1 MNNRIVYTNSN
12 SSKLFDDNISY
23 LKNQITNGNTDFILI
38 LPNRKLIKN
47 IRNKFLKEQSVLC
60 DVKIWTI
67 DDLVNASDI
76 STYLTYLILRIAIQE
91 LIDEGEFEDNKFFN
105 SNGMINSSKRFIS
118 ACKYSNK
125 SIGDLGEIST
135 HNISLNILSKVYQRY
150 QKIMSQYNLLDKF
163 DAYETHNFNIQKNKD
178 IYIHGFSEF
187 RPIELEVI
195 KQLENYDINVYVF
208 VDYYNE
214 YKSKLANQLQD
225 IGFEVVQNDEKSNPN
240 KFIEKKVVKLTN
252 EILEKDRLID
262 EIANDSYIYDY
273 NKMAI
278 LLEKDSSKREILNT
292 LKLHDIPVFGDD
304 YISYRDYKIFSDII
318 NLLDN
323 AKSFKQYIFS
333 LLDSCFLEF
342 DLKDKINFRNILS
355 DFDFDKWED
364 LEKILKLNVN
374 YGTNLEILEKI
385 KSYYHSFIE
394 TDNMILSNLIELVQQ
409 KDSDD
414 VAFKLFAEKLLIILE
429 DLNKTHVELVK
440 KSKNINSYLIDLI
453 KSLKVDSTDYLVDGI
468 RIYSLTDIR
477 LSNYDV
483 LYVVNMND
491 DVIPGKMNY
500 DFFNNED
507 NIVFLQNNGIDILSD
522 VDNRRRNIDR
532 FIDAVSRAD
541 RKIYLSY
548 NTESNVKSRLILD
561 KNIKQNQKIA
571 KINSQNIKKV
581 DTKKLH
587 RISVYEKYS
596 LKQHLNRIESRISSK
611 DISDFEVDDKTTQY
625 ILKKELSS
633 TKLETYF
640 ECPMKFY
647 FRYYLKLRPQIKSRL
662 LDIGTIL
669 HNTLEEFYGINISQI
684 KDAIDGK
691 CELDIS
697 SLDGLL
703 KNSFEKFGLNTD
715 IKENEF
721 DYEKYLNKLKDFVRT
736 DIYNMKNEREKFY
749 PFKLEEDFIISLD
762 ESTKFTGRIDR
773 VDKTDSGKIRL
784 IDYKLSKNSFR
795 KAKDLDKNKGFQF
808 AIYSS
813 YGDVVSCKYKSIKD
827 NDEYEF
833 LQNISK
839 AQLDEIM
846 IQKVNEFRENIRNK
860 RLFIKASDDNSCK
873 YCDYNKICKLKN
885 TEKEARDD

>member
-1 MNNRIVYTNSN
+1 MSKRIVYTNSN
-12 SSKLFDDNISY
+12 SSKLFDENISY
-23 LKNQITNGNTDFILI
+23 LKKQITNGNTDFILI

-76 STYLTYLILRIAIQE
+76 STYLTDLILRIAIQE

-125 SIGDLGEIST
+125 STGNLGEIST
-135 HNISLNILSKVYQRY
+135 HNVSLNILSKVYERY

-195 KQLENYDINVYVF
+195 KQLKNYDINVYVF

-385 KSYYHSFIE
+385 KSYYQSFIE
-394 TDNMILSNLIELVQQ
+394 KDNMILSNLIELVQQ

-414 VAFKLFAEKLLIILE
+414 VGFNLFAEKLLIILE

-625 ILKKELSS
+625 ILSKELSS

-827 NDEYEF
+827 NEEYEF

>member
-1 MNNRIVYTNSN
+1 
-12 SSKLFDDNISY
+12 
-23 LKNQITNGNTDFILI
+23 
-38 LPNRKLIKN
+38 
-47 IRNKFLKEQSVLC
+47 
-60 DVKIWTI
+60 
-67 DDLVNASDI
+67 
-76 STYLTYLILRIAIQE
+76 
-91 LIDEGEFEDNKFFN
+91 
-105 SNGMINSSKRFIS
+105 
-118 ACKYSNK
+118 
-125 SIGDLGEIST
+125 
-135 HNISLNILSKVYQRY
+135 
-150 QKIMSQYNLLDKF
+150 
-163 DAYETHNFNIQKNKD
+163 
-178 IYIHGFSEF
+178 
-187 RPIELEVI
+187 
-195 KQLENYDINVYVF
+195 
-208 VDYYNE
+208 
-214 YKSKLANQLQD
+214 
-225 IGFEVVQNDEKSNPN
+225 
-240 KFIEKKVVKLTN
+240 
-252 EILEKDRLID
+252 
-262 EIANDSYIYDY
+262 
-273 NKMAI
+273 
-278 LLEKDSSKREILNT
+278 
-292 LKLHDIPVFGDD
+292 
-304 YISYRDYKIFSDII
+304 
-318 NLLDN
+318 
-323 AKSFKQYIFS
+323 
-333 LLDSCFLEF
+333 
-342 DLKDKINFRNILS
+342 
-355 DFDFDKWED
+355 
-364 LEKILKLNVN
+364 
-374 YGTNLEILEKI
+374 
-385 KSYYHSFIE
+385 
-394 TDNMILSNLIELVQQ
+394 MILSNLIELVQQ
-409 KDSDD
+409 KESED
-414 VAFKLFAEKLLIILE
+414 VGFKLFAEKLLIILE
-429 DLNKTHVELVK
+429 DLDKTYAELVK

-453 KSLKVDSTDYLVDGI
+453 KNLKVDSTDYLVDGI

-522 VDNRRRNIDR
+522 ADNRRRNIDR

-587 RISVYEKYS
+587 SISVYEKYS

-625 ILKKELSS
+625 ILSKELSS

-697 SLDGLL
+697 SLDDLL

>member
-76 STYLTYLILRIAIQE
+76 STYLTDLILRIAIQE

-135 HNISLNILSKVYQRY
+135 HNISLNILSKVYERY

-187 RPIELEVI
+187 RQIELEVI

-225 IGFEVVQNDEKSNPN
+225 IGFEVVQNDEKSNLN

-318 NLLDN
+318 NLLDKN
-323 AKSFKQYIFS
+323 RSFKQYIFS

-342 DLKDKINFRNILS
+342 DLKDKINLRNILS

-374 YGTNLEILEKI
+374 YGTNLKILEKI

-409 KDSDD
+409 KESED
-414 VAFKLFAEKLLIILE
+414 VGFKLFAEKLLIILE
-429 DLNKTHVELVK
+429 DLDKTYAELVK

-453 KSLKVDSTDYLVDGI
+453 KNLKVDSTDYLVDGI

-507 NIVFLQNNGIDILSD
+507 NIVFLQKNGIDILSD
-522 VDNRRRNIDR
+522 ADNRRRNIDR

-541 RKIYLSY
+541 SKIYLSY

-587 RISVYEKYS
+587 SISVYEKYS

-625 ILKKELSS
+625 ILNKELSS

-839 AQLDEIM
+839 DQLDEIM
-846 IQKVNEFRENIRNK
+846 IQKVNEFREKIRNK
-860 RLFIKASDDNSCK
+860 RLFEKASDENSCK

>member
-1 MNNRIVYTNSN
+1 MSKRIVYTNSN
-12 SSKLFDDNISY
+12 SSKLFDENISY
-23 LKNQITNGNTDFILI
+23 LKKQITNGNTDFILI

-76 STYLTYLILRIAIQE
+76 STYLTDLILRIAIQE

-125 SIGDLGEIST
+125 STGNLGEIST
-135 HNISLNILSKVYQRY
+135 HNVSLNILSKVYERY

-195 KQLENYDINVYVF
+195 KQLKNYDINVYVF

-625 ILKKELSS
+625 ILSKELSS

-736 DIYNMKNEREKFY
+736 DIYNMKNEPEKFY

>member
-76 STYLTYLILRIAIQE
+76 STYLTDLILRIAIQE

-125 SIGDLGEIST
+125 STDDLGEIST
-135 HNISLNILSKVYQRY
+135 HNVSLNILSKVYERY
-150 QKIMSQYNLLDKF
+150 QKITSQYNLLDKF
-163 DAYETHNFNIQKNKD
+163 DAYETHNFNIQNNKD

-187 RPIELEVI
+187 RPIELEII
-195 KQLENYDINVYVF
+195 KQLKNYDINVYVF

-318 NLLDN
+318 NLLDKN
-323 AKSFKQYIFS
+323 RSFKQYIFS

-355 DFDFDKWED
+355 DFDFDKWEY

-394 TDNMILSNLIELVQQ
+394 KDNMILSNLIELVQQ
-409 KDSDD
+409 KESED
-414 VAFKLFAEKLLIILE
+414 VGFKLFAEKLLIILE
-429 DLNKTHVELVK
+429 DLDKTYAELVK

-453 KSLKVDSTDYLVDGI
+453 KNLKVDSTDYLVDGI

-522 VDNRRRNIDR
+522 ADNRRRNIDR

-571 KINSQNIKKV
+571 KINSQNIKKI

-587 RISVYEKYS
+587 SISVYEKYS

-625 ILKKELSS
+625 ILNKELSS

-827 NDEYEF
+827 NEEYEF

-885 TEKEARDD
+885 TEKEARYD

>member
-76 STYLTYLILRIAIQE
+76 STYLTDLILRIAIQE

-135 HNISLNILSKVYQRY
+135 HNISLNILSKVYERY

-163 DAYETHNFNIQKNKD
+163 DTYETHNFNIQKNKD

-225 IGFEVVQNDEKSNPN
+225 IGFEVVQNDEKSNLN

-292 LKLHDIPVFGDD
+292 LKLHNIPVFGDD

-318 NLLDN
+318 NLLDKN
-323 AKSFKQYIFS
+323 RSFKQYIFS

-342 DLKDKINFRNILS
+342 DLKDKINLRNILS

-374 YGTNLEILEKI
+374 YGTNLKILEKI

-409 KDSDD
+409 KESED
-414 VAFKLFAEKLLIILE
+414 VGFKLFAEKLLIILE
-429 DLNKTHVELVK
+429 DLDKTHVELVK

-453 KSLKVDSTDYLVDGI
+453 KNLKVDSTDYLVDGI

-522 VDNRRRNIDR
+522 ADNRRRNIDR

-587 RISVYEKYS
+587 SISVYEKYS

-625 ILKKELSS
+625 ILNKELSS

-662 LDIGTIL
+662 LNIGTIL

-773 VDKTDSGKIRL
+773 VDKTDLGKIRL

-839 AQLDEIM
+839 DQLDEIM
-846 IQKVNEFRENIRNK
+846 IQKVNEFREKIRNK
-860 RLFIKASDDNSCK
+860 RLFEKASDENSCK

>member
-76 STYLTYLILRIAIQE
+76 STYLTDLILRIAIQE

-135 HNISLNILSKVYQRY
+135 HNISLNILSKVYERY

-163 DAYETHNFNIQKNKD
+163 DTYETHNFNIQKNKD

-187 RPIELEVI
+187 RQIELEVI

-225 IGFEVVQNDEKSNPN
+225 IGFEVVQNDEKSNLN

-292 LKLHDIPVFGDD
+292 LKLHNIPVFGDD

-318 NLLDN
+318 NLLDKN
-323 AKSFKQYIFS
+323 RSFKQYIFS

-342 DLKDKINFRNILS
+342 DLKDKINLRNILS

-374 YGTNLEILEKI
+374 YGTNLKILEKI

-409 KDSDD
+409 KESED
-414 VAFKLFAEKLLIILE
+414 VGFKLFAEKLLIILE
-429 DLNKTHVELVK
+429 DLDKTHVELVK

-453 KSLKVDSTDYLVDGI
+453 KNLKVDSTDYLVDGI

-522 VDNRRRNIDR
+522 ADNRRRNIDR

-587 RISVYEKYS
+587 SISVYEKYS

-625 ILKKELSS
+625 ILNKELSS

-662 LDIGTIL
+662 LNIGTIL

-773 VDKTDSGKIRL
+773 VDKTDLGKIRL

-839 AQLDEIM
+839 DQLDEIM
-846 IQKVNEFRENIRNK
+846 IQKVNEFREKIRNK
-860 RLFIKASDDNSCK
+860 RLFEKASDENSCK

>member
-1 MNNRIVYTNSN
+1 MSKRIVYTNSN
-12 SSKLFDDNISY
+12 SSKLFDENISY
-23 LKNQITNGNTDFILI
+23 LKKQITNGNTDFILI

-76 STYLTYLILRIAIQE
+76 STYLTDLILRIAIQE

-125 SIGDLGEIST
+125 STGNLGEIST
-135 HNISLNILSKVYQRY
+135 HNVSLNILSKVYERY

-195 KQLENYDINVYVF
+195 KQLKNYDINVYVF

-278 LLEKDSSKREILNT
+278 LLEKDSSEREILNT

-385 KSYYHSFIE
+385 KSYYQSFIE
-394 TDNMILSNLIELVQQ
+394 KDNMILSNLIELVQQ

-414 VAFKLFAEKLLIILE
+414 VGFKLFAEKLLIILE

-587 RISVYEKYS
+587 SISVYEKYS

-611 DISDFEVDDKTTQY
+611 DIFDFEVDDKTTQY
-625 ILKKELSS
+625 ILSKELSS

-846 IQKVNEFRENIRNK
+846 IQKVNEFRENIINK

-885 TEKEARDD
+885 IEKEAIDD

>member
-76 STYLTYLILRIAIQE
+76 STYLTDLILRIAIQE

-125 SIGDLGEIST
+125 STGDLGEIST
-135 HNISLNILSKVYQRY
+135 HNVSLNILSKVYERY

-187 RPIELEVI
+187 RQIELEVI

-225 IGFEVVQNDEKSNPN
+225 IGFEVVQNNEKSNPN

-318 NLLDN
+318 NLLDKN
-323 AKSFKQYIFS
+323 RSFKQYIFS

-374 YGTNLEILEKI
+374 YGTNLKILEKI

-394 TDNMILSNLIELVQQ
+394 TDNMILSNLIELIQQ
-409 KDSDD
+409 KESEDLG
-414 VAFKLFAEKLLIILE
+414 FKLFAEKLLIILE
-429 DLNKTHVELVK
+429 DLDKTYAELVK

-453 KSLKVDSTDYLVDGI
+453 KNLKVDSTDYLVDGI

-507 NIVFLQNNGIDILSD
+507 NIVFLQKNGIDILSD
-522 VDNRRRNIDR
+522 ADNRRRNIDR

-541 RKIYLSY
+541 SKIYLSY

-587 RISVYEKYS
+587 SISVYEKYS

-669 HNTLEEFYGINISQI
+669 HNALEEFYGVNISQI

>member
-76 STYLTYLILRIAIQE
+76 STYLTDLILRIAIQE

-135 HNISLNILSKVYQRY
+135 HNISLNILSKVYERY

-187 RPIELEVI
+187 RQIELEVI

-225 IGFEVVQNDEKSNPN
+225 IGFEVVQNDEKSNLN

-292 LKLHDIPVFGDD
+292 LKLHNIPVFGDD

-318 NLLDN
+318 NLLDKN
-323 AKSFKQYIFS
+323 RSFKQYIFS

-342 DLKDKINFRNILS
+342 DLKDKINLRNILS

-374 YGTNLEILEKI
+374 YGTNLKILEKI

-409 KDSDD
+409 KESED
-414 VAFKLFAEKLLIILE
+414 VGFKLFAEKLLIILE
-429 DLNKTHVELVK
+429 DLDKTYAELVK

-453 KSLKVDSTDYLVDGI
+453 KNLKVDSTDYLVDGI

-507 NIVFLQNNGIDILSD
+507 NIVFLQKNGIDILSD
-522 VDNRRRNIDR
+522 ADNRRRNIDR

-541 RKIYLSY
+541 SKIYLSY

-587 RISVYEKYS
+587 SISVYEKYS

-625 ILKKELSS
+625 ILNKELSS

-669 HNTLEEFYGINISQI
+669 HNALEEFYGVNISQI

-839 AQLDEIM
+839 DQLDEIM
-846 IQKVNEFRENIRNK
+846 IQKVNEFREKIRNK
-860 RLFIKASDDNSCK
+860 RLFEKASDENSCK

>member
-1 MNNRIVYTNSN
+1 
-12 SSKLFDDNISY
+12 SY

-38 LPNRKLIKN
+38 FPNRKLIKN

-76 STYLTYLILRIAIQE
+76 STYLTELILRIAIQE

-125 SIGDLGEIST
+125 STGDLGEIST
-135 HNISLNILSKVYQRY
+135 HNVSLNILSKVYERY

-187 RPIELEVI
+187 RQIELEVI

-225 IGFEVVQNDEKSNPN
+225 IGFEVVQNNEKSNPN

-318 NLLDN
+318 NLLDKN
-323 AKSFKQYIFS
+323 RSFKQYIFS

-374 YGTNLEILEKI
+374 YGTNLKILEKI

-394 TDNMILSNLIELVQQ
+394 TDNMILSNLIELIQQ
-409 KDSDD
+409 KESEDLG
-414 VAFKLFAEKLLIILE
+414 FKLFAEKLLIILE
-429 DLNKTHVELVK
+429 DLDKTYAELVK

-453 KSLKVDSTDYLVDGI
+453 KNLKVDSTDYLVDGI

-522 VDNRRRNIDR
+522 ADNRRRNIDR

-587 RISVYEKYS
+587 SISVYEKYS

-697 SLDGLL
+697 SLNGLL

-773 VDKTDSGKIRL
+773 VDKTDLGKIRL

>member
-38 LPNRKLIKN
+38 FPNRKLIKN

-76 STYLTYLILRIAIQE
+76 STYLTDLILRIAIQE

-125 SIGDLGEIST
+125 STGDLGEIST
-135 HNISLNILSKVYQRY
+135 HNVSLNILSKVYERY

-187 RPIELEVI
+187 RQIELEVI

-225 IGFEVVQNDEKSNPN
+225 IGFEVVQNNEKSNPN

-318 NLLDN
+318 NLLDKN
-323 AKSFKQYIFS
+323 RSFKQYIFS

-374 YGTNLEILEKI
+374 YGTNLKILEKI

-394 TDNMILSNLIELVQQ
+394 TDNMILSNLIELIQQ
-409 KDSDD
+409 KESEDLG
-414 VAFKLFAEKLLIILE
+414 FKLFAEKLLIILE
-429 DLNKTHVELVK
+429 DLDKTYAELVK

-453 KSLKVDSTDYLVDGI
+453 KNLKVDSTDYLVDGI

-522 VDNRRRNIDR
+522 ADNRRRNIDR

-587 RISVYEKYS
+587 SISVYEKYS

-625 ILKKELSS
+625 ILNKELSS

-662 LDIGTIL
+662 LNIGTIL

-773 VDKTDSGKIRL
+773 VDKTDLGKIRL

-839 AQLDEIM
+839 DQLDEIM
-846 IQKVNEFRENIRNK
+846 IQKVNEFREKIRNK
-860 RLFIKASDDNSCK
+860 RLFEKASDENSCK